1 MCILSI
7 FRSKRRNNQLL
18 FLQIIWRFMVVLSC
32 WKMLQW
38 SIHLWF
44 VWIILLT
51 RFYRLE
57 QWRRLWRLKSVTK
70 QIRRIRRMSCLKS
83 RDSWLSWTVARQLW
97 NLFFRGVQKMNKFRN
112 FNYIFLNCKE
122 RLLHWRSSTMS

>member
-18 FLQIIWRFMVVLSC
+18 FFFFFWRFMVVLSC